1 MKTFISHAL
10 KQLLVLLVS
19 ASVAFA
25 QTPPAPRRA
34 AATQQELDQML
45 APIALYP
52 DSLLSQIFMASTYPL
67 EVVEAARWSRG
78 NPGLTGQQAVD
89 AVEQKDWDAS
99 VKSLAAFPQVLAM
112 MDQQLEWTARLGDVF
127 IAQEPQVME
136 TVQSLRQKAY
146 AAGNLRSTEQA
157 YVVQQGD
164 AFAIEPASPQVVYV
178 PYYDPRVA
186 YGSWWWPAY
195 PPVYWAPWPGYYV
208 YPGFAFAWGG
218 GIRVGSGFFFS
229 SCDWRAR
236 HVTIVNVTNVFVN
249 RSGVVNRPAPV
260 RTGQPVVW
268 QHDPGHRRGVP
279 YHIASLQQ
287 RFGAS
292 TQAGQRRDFRW
303 QDPVVPASRNG
314 SLNRPEVHSD
324 HLRPNPRRDD
334 GRAGRADGRG
344 NFSPNP
350 AVVRSEVRPEPG
362 VSRPPVAAPQVHA
375 VPGGVPRVQ
384 NPVPQPA
391 PHNPQAQGFAGRGQ
405 AGNRPGPSV
414 TRGHGEGHNR

>member
-1 MKTFISHAL
+1 MKTFLRHAL
-10 KQLLVLLVS
+10 KPLLVLLVS

-25 QTPPAPRRA
+25 QTPPAPRQA

-52 DSLLSQIFMASTYPL
+52 DSLLSQILMASTYPL
-67 EVVEAARWSRG
+67 EVVEAARWSRA
-78 NPGLTGQQAVD
+78 NPGLKGEEAVN
-89 AVEQKDWDAS
+89 AVEQRDRDAS

-112 MDQQLEWTARLGDVF
+112 MDQQLEWTSRLGDVF

-146 AAGNLRSTEQA
+146 DAGNLRSTEQA

-164 AFAIEPASPQVVYV
+164 AIAIEPAAPQVVYV

-186 YGSWWWPAY
+186 YGPWWWPAY
-195 PPVYWAPWPGYYV
+195 PPAYWAPWPGYYA
-208 YPGFAFAWGG
+208 YPGYAAGFSWGP
-218 GIRVGSGFFFS
+218 GIIVGAGFFFS

-236 HVTIVNVTNVFVN
+236 HVTVVNVTNVFVN
-249 RSGVVNRPAPV
+249 RSGVVNRPGFV
-260 RTGQPVVW
+260 RTGQPVIW

-303 QDPVVPASRNG
+303 QDPAPATRNS
-314 SLNRPEVHSD
+314 SLNRPEVHSANP
-324 HLRPNPRRDD
+324 RPQMQGIERPYPRRDGRPD
-334 GRAGRADGRG
+334 GRSSA
-344 NFSPNP
+344 NP
-350 AVVRSEVRPEPG
+350 GAAARPEIRAP
-362 VSRPPVAAPQVHA
+362 VTRPPVAAAPQVHA
-375 VPGGVPRVQ
+375 GPGNVPRMQ
-384 NPVPQPA
+384 NPAPQF
-391 PHNPQAQGFAGRGQ
+391 GAGRGQ
-405 AGNRPGPSV
+405 AANRPGPSAP
-414 TRGHGEGHNR
+414 RAPGEGHSR

>member
-1 MKTFISHAL
+1 MKTFTRYAL

-112 MDQQLEWTARLGDVF
+112 MDEQIEWTARLGDVF

-164 AFAIEPASPQVVYV
+164 AYAIEPASPEVVYV

-229 SCDWRAR
+229 SCDWHRR

-249 RSGVVNRPAPV
+249 RSGVVNRPV

-279 YHIASLQQ
+279 YHIASVQQ
-287 RFGAS
+287 RFGG
-292 TQAGQRRDFRW
+292 TQAGQRRDFWW
-303 QDPVVPASRNG
+303 QDPVVPATRNS
-314 SLNRPEVHSD
+314 SLNRPEVYSANP
-324 HLRPNPRRDD
+324 RPQGRGMERQNPRRD
-334 GRAGRADGRG
+334 G
-344 NFSPNP
+344 
-350 AVVRSEVRPEPG
+350 RPEGRISANPG
-362 VSRPPVAAPQVHA
+362 AAARPEFHGPVIRSPVAAAPQVHTG
-375 VPGGVPRVQ
+375 PGNAPHMQ
-384 NPVPQPA
+384 NPAPQP
-391 PHNPQAQGFAGRGQ
+391 GAGRGQ
-405 AGNRPGPSV
+405 PGNRAAPSAP
-414 TRGHGEGHNR
+414 RAHGEGHNR